1 VNGFD
6 LYFGLEDILFITG
19 LPINGMPVTGII
31 LQDAV
36 QILVTHLAIEE
47 MMQKICLKLNQNQ
60 N

>member
-1 VNGFD
+1 MNGFD